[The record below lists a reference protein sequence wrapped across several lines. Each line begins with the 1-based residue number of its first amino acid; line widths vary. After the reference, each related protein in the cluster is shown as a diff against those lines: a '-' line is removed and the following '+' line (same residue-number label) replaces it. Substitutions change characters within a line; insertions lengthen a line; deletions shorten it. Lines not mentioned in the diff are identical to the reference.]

1 MPTEIVVG
9 PDECRLARQGEVLVA
24 RHLTSD
30 WTVAIHH
37 PAAQVGVLARF
48 PGQPDLA
55 VRQAVHAARSVARS
69 FAGAP
74 HGWLAYVIGGAIAPG
89 DDPAARLAHGCR
101 LAIQASLWREG
112 VLVKGEDAG
121 GRHARSLYFDP
132 AAGRLIVRSAGTLAP
147 AAGLTAQPNDQPND
161 QPTDQPIALPCPL
174 AS

>member
-9 PDECRLARQGEVLVA
+9 PDECRLARQGDVLVA

-30 WTVAIHH
+30 WAVVIHH

-69 FAGAP
+69 FAAAR
-74 HGWLAYVIGGAIAPG
+74 HGWLAYVIGGAIAAG
-89 DDPAARLAHGCR
+89 DNPAARRSHGCQ

-112 VLVKGEDAG
+112 VLLRGEDAG

-132 AAGRLIVRSAGTLAP
+132 APGRFIVRSAGTLAR
-147 AAGLTAQPNDQPND
+147 AAGLIDQPID
-161 QPTDQPIALPCPL
+161 QPTDQPTGLPCPL